1 MLEWLRIRDEVT
13 CEVYHDLYDHNI
25 QKTVITIRKVDTR
38 YRVKILDH
46 MPFHAKSVKV
56 AKQAS
61 QHIYEQTCV

>member
-46 MPFHAKSVKV
+46 MPFHTKSVKV